1 LAVSGPR
8 KKRKKRNGTRTSA
21 PQNRTQLPR
30 TGSTQNRQTLFQM
43 DGAPKL
49 EFLVA
54 LAAEL
59 TIAKN
64 PVNL

>member
-1 LAVSGPR
+1 
-8 KKRKKRNGTRTSA
+8 
-21 PQNRTQLPR
+21 LPR